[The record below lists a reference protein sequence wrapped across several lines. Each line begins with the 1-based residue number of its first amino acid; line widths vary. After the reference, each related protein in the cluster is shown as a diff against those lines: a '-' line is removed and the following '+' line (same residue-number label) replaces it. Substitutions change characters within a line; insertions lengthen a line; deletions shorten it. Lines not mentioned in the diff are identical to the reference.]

1 MSKIAVFY
9 HCLFYHGNP
18 PELRVPACEIVAE
31 QMSQLEESGLSIYA
45 DEITVGIN
53 GPVEESRAAASMFL
67 PAKSRM
73 VFHGPNSFAE
83 NLTIVEIE
91 KWLPAHPDWLVLYFH
106 AKGCSHPEGSSY
118 AETKSKPWRRAM
130 MHHLVTNWRQCVADL
145 ESGAEAV
152 GCNWL
157 TGMGWDHSQNIFG
170 GNFWWARASYLLTLP
185 SIYARERIKTSG
197 IASAESRYEAEVWI
211 GNGPRL
217 PVVRVYH
224 PGGM

>member
-1 MSKIAVFY
+1 MSKIAIFY
-9 HCLFYHGNP
+9 HCLFHLGDSK
-18 PELRVPACEIVAE
+18 ELHMPACEIVAE
-31 QMSQLEESGLSIYA
+31 QMAQLQESGLLAAA
-45 DEITVGIN
+45 DQFIVGIN
-53 GPVEESRAAASMFL
+53 GPVQESHFAADMFL
-67 PAKSRM
+67 PGKALRVM
-73 VFHGPNSFAE
+73 HGPISFSE

-91 KWLPAHPDWLVLYFH
+91 KFVKTHPDWLILYFH
-106 AKGCSHPEGSSY
+106 AKGCSHPDGSSY

-130 MHHLVTNWRQCVADL
+130 MHHLVTNWRQCVSDL
-145 ESGAEAV
+145 ENGAEAC

-185 SIYARERIKTSG
+185 SIWQRERIKLSG
-197 IASAESRYEAEVWI
+197 IEAKESRYEAEVWI

-217 PVVRVYH
+217 PVVKVYH

>member
-1 MSKIAVFY
+1 MKIAVFY

-18 PELRVPACEIVAE
+18 AVLRVPACEIIAE
-31 QMSQLEESGLSIYA
+31 QVSQMEQSGLA
-45 DEITVGIN
+45 DACDELIVGIN
-53 GPVEESRAAASMFL
+53 GPVEESRDVARMFL
-67 PAKSRM
+67 PGKAKLVM
-73 VFHGPNSFAE
+73 HGPDSFAE

-91 KWLPAHPDWLVLYFH
+91 KWVPAHPGWLVLYFH
-106 AKGCSHPEGSSY
+106 AKGCSHPDGSDY
-118 AETKSKPWRRAM
+118 AERVSKPWRRAM
-130 MHHLVTNWRQCVADL
+130 MHHLVTNWRQCVSDL

-157 TGMGWDHSQNIFG
+157 TGQGWDHSQNIFA
-170 GNFWWARASYLLTLP
+170 GNFFWATARFLLTLP

-217 PVVRVYH
+217 PLVKVYH
-224 PGGM
+224 PGGL